1 MVYCEGR
8 EAVTR
13 KARLSPDGYRIEIY
27 EALKYA
33 DGLEDEVIHEVVQPL
48 AHAGMTR
55 QETYGAHF
63 PHRTLALI
71 DHMVGYIAEHCHKSP
86 SFMGAKFKLVEYR
99 SADDPFDDSTYE
111 VFEPSPLAVDF
122 FARLRAFHALLC
134 NAEYWSSRY
143 CVSIEAA
150 RKALL
155 FAYPRGFIELPSENP
170 ACPEGV
176 SEREFRRVIAQLA
189 RPAIECYNQAIQ
201 KVAEI
206 VTASDYRSRQA
217 RELSKLKIRAN
228 SVVSLINGLLNH
240 HTRLTVVALRL
251 SVRQASALDFLGE
264 RVQKA
269 FERLIGDRR
278 NDLHLKSAI
287 GYFWVRQES
296 FRVSLRRRMTTPGQ
310 QGVVGDIALH
320 YDLVLFFDVE
330 HYRDVNAITEHL
342 REKWKKRTD
351 GAGYCR
357 SLNRRRLPSYLPSY
371 LSQRMEQT
379 GRIPGD
385 DDFVGVV
392 TRGSIRASNL
402 LAASRAMV
410 TAAVLRKQEKHG
422 ASPTLI
428 HNKARRFG
436 KSDLLT
442 GCGYTKEGRGTKQG
456 ISGQK
461 YERKKRPLSP

>member
-1 MVYCEGR
+1 M
-8 EAVTR
+8 TR
-13 KARLSPDGYRIEIY
+13 KARLSPDGNRIEIY

-33 DGLEDEVIHEVVQPL
+33 DGLEDEVVHEVIQPL

-55 QETYGAHF
+55 QEVYDAHF
-63 PHRTLALI
+63 PYQTLALI

-99 SADDPFDDSTYE
+99 SSDDPFDDSTYE
-111 VFEPSPLAVDF
+111 IFEPSPLAVDF

-134 NAEYWSSRY
+134 NAEYHSSRY

-155 FAYPRGFIELPSENP
+155 FAYRHGFIELPSENP

-176 SEREFRRVIAQLA
+176 PEWEFRRVIAQRA

-201 KVAEI
+201 KIAQI

-217 RELSKLKIRAN
+217 RELSKLKSRVS
-228 SVVSLINGLLNH
+228 SVTSLINGLLNH

-264 RVQKA
+264 RVQTA

-296 FRVSLRRRMTTPGQ
+296 LRVSLRRRMTTPGQ
-310 QGVVGDIALH
+310 QGVNGDIALH
-320 YDLVLFFDVE
+320 YDLVLFFDV

-342 REKWKKRTD
+342 REKWKKSTD

-357 SLNRRRLPSYLPSY
+357 SLSRKRLNPYFSRY
-371 LSQRMEQT
+371 LSQRMEQV
-379 GRIPGD
+379 GRIPD
-385 DDFVGVV
+385 DEDFVGVV

-456 ISGQK
+456 MSGQK